1 MQPKNP
7 FIVTGYQSPE
17 YFCDR
22 ENETEKIINYLEND
36 WNLTLIA
43 PRRIGKTGLIQH
55 VFYKMKER
63 DGNVKCFYIDIF
75 PTSCIDDFV
84 TMLAKAVLGQLDG
97 LKKSVLKKMT
107 SFFKSCRPVIT
118 SDEITGAPSITLDF
132 INNEV
137 ESSLKEICD
146 YLVLSGKRCYIAIDE
161 FQQITEYPEKNMEA
175 LLRSYIQFMPNVHFI
190 FSGSKRHIMD
200 EMFISANRPLYQST
214 RILTIKE
221 IDIVKYY
228 EFANP
233 FFDKINSALSKEV
246 FDIIY
251 NRFCGHT
258 WFVQSILNQLYM
270 MKVKTIDNE
279 TVSRAINTIIEEQ
292 TSSYERLFSLLTMNQ
307 RMILKAIA
315 KERIVTSP
323 TSSRFIERCHGMA
336 VSSIGTALKSLIDNE
351 YLYKDEKG
359 IIVYDRFMALWLERL

>member
-7 FIVTGYQSPE
+7 FVVTGYQSPE

-22 ENETEKIINYLEND
+22 EIETEKIITYLEND

-55 VFYKMKER
+55 VFYKMREK
-63 DGNVKCFYIDIF
+63 DTSVKCFYMDIF
-75 PTSCIDDFV
+75 PTTCMNDFV
-84 TMLAKAVLGQLDG
+84 TLFAKTVLGQLDG
-97 LKKSVLKKMT
+97 LSKSVLKKIT

-137 ESSLKEICD
+137 ESSLREICE

-200 EMFISANRPLYQST
+200 EMFVSANRPFFQST
-214 RILTIKE
+214 RVLSIKE
-221 IDIVKYY
+221 IDIEKYY
-228 EFANP
+228 EFAYP
-233 FFDKINSALSKEV
+233 FFEKIKINLSN
-246 FDIIY
+246 DIFKNIY

-258 WFVQSILNQLYM
+258 WYVQSVLNQLYM
-270 MKVKTIDNE
+270 MKAKTIDNE
-279 TVSRAINTIIEEQ
+279 VVSKAINTIIEEQ
-292 TSSYERLFSLLTMNQ
+292 TSSYERLFSLLTINQ
-307 RMILKAIA
+307 RQVLKAVA
-315 KERIVTSP
+315 KEKIVTTP
-323 TSSRFIERCHGMA
+323 SSSAFIEKCSGLA
-336 VSSIGTALKSLIDNE
+336 VSSIGVALKSLIDNE
-351 YLYKDEKG
+351 YLYKDDNG